1 VKANYD
7 PELEIQEPTDRLSQ
21 LLLMVLTAWIILT
34 DYLPAILLGVIYAV
48 ITTATAIIIIHHITQ

>member
-1 VKANYD
+1 
-7 PELEIQEPTDRLSQ
+7 
-21 LLLMVLTAWIILT
+21 VLTAWIILT